1 MPENVDK
8 NLSFKYKL
16 FKKMDNDGS
25 GRLTTSEIAN
35 YLNKVMGLGIPLAHI
50 NDVIRATDDSG
61 DGKLSFRE
69 WALANIEGLETA
81 KASSTKIK
89 ANEEQDGPNPFFKLG
104 YLSVFKVNEL
114 REIFRTHAT
123 ENDVWGPIIEDMDNL
138 LIELGHG
145 NTYNIEKLKTMLRRN
160 NREHNP
166 KTRFGEFCS
175 LWVCTQPGI
184 ADGILFKYNIFT
196 SMDADDSGRIT
207 ATELAEHLRE
217 EEDEG
222 ITEEII

>member
-35 YLNKVMGLGIPLAHI
+35 YLNNVMGLDIPLAHI
-50 NDVIRATDDSG
+50 NDMIRATDDSG

-81 KASSTKIK
+81 RASSTKIK
-89 ANEEQDGPNPFFKLG
+89 ANEDQDGPNPFFKLG

-114 REIFRTHAT
+114 REIFRSKAT
-123 ENDVWGPIIEDMDNL
+123 EDDYWGPIIENKDFSLTNL

-145 NTYNIEKLKTMLRRN
+145 KYYKFDLDRLKKKLRESG
-160 NREHNP
+160 REHN
-166 KTRFGEFCS
+166 E
-175 LWVCTQPGI
+175 
-184 ADGILFKYNIFT
+184 
-196 SMDADDSGRIT
+196 
-207 ATELAEHLRE
+207 
-217 EEDEG
+217 
-222 ITEEII
+222 